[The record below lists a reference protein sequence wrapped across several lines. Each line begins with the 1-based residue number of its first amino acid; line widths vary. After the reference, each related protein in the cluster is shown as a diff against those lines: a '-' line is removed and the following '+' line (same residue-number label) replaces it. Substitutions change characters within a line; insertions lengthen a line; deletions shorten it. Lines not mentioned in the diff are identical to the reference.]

1 MSDTTSNNLYN
12 ALQRLNRQMHRSR
25 HRIMPPIEGLNRG
38 QIRLL
43 FLISKNDGIIQRDLA
58 DMMDIRPSS
67 LTEMLSNLEEHSFI
81 LRKSD
86 EKDRRLM
93 HVYLTDA
100 GRNAIEGFNQ
110 VNDKLSASIFNCLT
124 TEESEK
130 MLEMVNKINEN
141 LEMTNGTDEAQHCE
155 KNMHH
160 HHCHG
165 HKNHHK
171 HKHLSED

>member
-1 MSDTTSNNLYN
+1 MSDTISNNLYN

-58 DMMDIRPSS
+58 EMMDIRPSS

-81 LRKSD
+81 IRKSD
-86 EKDRRLM
+86 EKDRRVM

-100 GRNAIEGFNQ
+100 GRNAIDGLTRLMINYQLQFLTALQ
-110 VNDKLSASIFNCLT
+110 QKKLKKCWI
-124 TEESEK
+124 
-130 MLEMVNKINEN
+130 
-141 LEMTNGTDEAQHCE
+141 
-155 KNMHH
+155 
-160 HHCHG
+160 
-165 HKNHHK
+165 
-171 HKHLSED
+171 

>member
-1 MSDTTSNNLYN
+1 MSDTISNNLYN
-12 ALQRLNRQMHRSR
+12 AMQRLNRQMHRSR

-67 LTEMLSNLEEHSFI
+67 LTEMLSNLEAHSFI

-86 EKDRRLM
+86 EKDRRVM
-93 HVYLTDA
+93 HVYLTDT
-100 GRNAIEGFNQ
+100 GRNAIDGFNQ

-124 TEESEK
+124 TEETEK
-130 MLEMVNKINEN
+130 MLDMINKINEN
-141 LEMTNGTDEAQHCE
+141 LEMINGTDTFGDCE
-155 KNMHH
+155 KNMYH

-165 HKNHHK
+165 HKDHHK
-171 HKHLSED
+171 HLIED